1 MLDFAP
7 AIDLAEHRSAERV
20 GRAQPVA
27 QRLHRTKAGATTAI
41 RGNGKTAR
49 WCRLPV
55 GGFVGGRIW
64 QTQGHPL
71 RGEAE
76 LLDSE
81 AEQGSLGYVGAA
93 EGGGQQQQGAIA
105 QSRGVA
111 WTGGG

>member
-1 MLDFAP
+1 MLDMAP
-7 AIDLAEHRSAERV
+7 AIDLAKHRSAERV

-27 QRLHRTKAGATTAI
+27 QRLHRTEAGATAI
-41 RGNGKTAR
+41 RGDGKTAR
-49 WCRLPV
+49 RRGLPV
-55 GGFVGGRIW
+55 GGRIG